1 MRHYERRLPHWDTVD
16 QPLFVTFRLHGS
28 LPAHRV
34 FPPDS
39 LARSGKAFVAMDR
52 LLDRG
57 ASGPLYLHRPELAD
71 MVVAALHDGERRFHR
86 YQLHAYVVMP
96 NHVHLLVT
104 PKVVATRWLAPLKGF
119 TAYRANELLGSHG
132 QAFWQDES
140 YDHLVRSEAQ
150 FDRIRSYI
158 EENPVKAGLVSESQQ
173 HPWSSAASRLKGG
186 CGQDWPPHIL

>member
-1 MRHYERRLPHWDTVD
+1 MRHYERRLPHWDAVN

-39 LARSGKAFVAMDR
+39 VSRSGKAFVAMDR

-57 ASGPLYLHRPELAD
+57 AIGPLYLSRPEVAD
-71 MVVAALHDGERRFHR
+71 LVVAALQTGERKLGR

-104 PKVVATRWLAPLKGF
+104 PKVVATKWLAPLKGF
-119 TAYRANELLGSHG
+119 SAYRINELLARHG
-132 QAFWQDES
+132 QPFWQDES
-140 YDHLVRSEAQ
+140 YDHLVRSEAE

-158 EENPVKAGLVSESQQ
+158 EDNPVKAGLVSQAQQ
-173 HPWSSAASRLKGG
+173 HPWSSAASRLKDG
-186 CGQDWPPHIL
+186 CGQDSPPHP